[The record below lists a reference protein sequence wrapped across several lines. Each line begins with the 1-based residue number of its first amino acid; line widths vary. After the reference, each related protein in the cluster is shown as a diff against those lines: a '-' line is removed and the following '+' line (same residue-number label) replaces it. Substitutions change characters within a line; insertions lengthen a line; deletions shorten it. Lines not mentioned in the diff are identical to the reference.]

1 MKRVGL
7 LLIVIVAFATTSNL
21 QAQTTLEEYNYVTK
35 GYKVQIES
43 GLDMKKGYE
52 FEDVESQT
60 TNERTA
66 KLKVLYRTKSG
77 KKEIAAYMIVYYKT
91 GNAKQY
97 ICIPH
102 PSSEEDILHKFWYML
117 YDGGNSNEN
126 NRLQLVA
133 YLMSRTMKW

>member
-1 MKRVGL
+1 MKKVKL
-7 LLIVIVAFATTSNL
+7 VLITVIVFVITSSL

-35 GYKVQIES
+35 GYKVQFES

-52 FEDVESQT
+52 FENVESQT

-77 KKEIAAYMIVYYKT
+77 KKEIAAYMIEYNKT

-102 PSSEEDILHKFWYML
+102 PNSEEEILQKFWYML
-117 YDGGNSNEN
+117 YDGGNSNQN
-126 NRLQLVA
+126 NRLQLFA